1 MQDENK
7 KLAYDYTV
15 WVAPEMLALL
25 KKGAIF
31 MEKHP
36 QLFHEGELER
46 AKESIVEFEEVIRI
60 ANL

>member
-1 MQDENK
+1 MQDENE

-25 KKGAIF
+25 NKGLIF

-36 QLFHEGELER
+36 QLFQEGEIER
-46 AKESIVEFEEVIRI
+46 AKESIAEFEEVIRI